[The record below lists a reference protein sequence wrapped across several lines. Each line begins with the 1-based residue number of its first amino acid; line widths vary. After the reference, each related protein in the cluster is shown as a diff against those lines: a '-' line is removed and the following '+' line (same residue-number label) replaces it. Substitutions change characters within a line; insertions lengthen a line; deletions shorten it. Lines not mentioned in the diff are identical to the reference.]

1 MLYSAYHK
9 CNRIFPH
16 VRWRKTQEEPGDV
29 TLGKW
34 RMICRRMPLNLHAP
48 SSSDNSAKK
57 KKKNSSSPL
66 KYSSS
71 SVCHDSYQTVV
82 DICVAI
88 RIATPRKDRKRRARC
103 MKGAILSISGQFFFV
118 ASRGPHKAFTSS
130 FSWIVQLHQRWIG
143 LIFQRSHWRKSC
155 SISCPRETITHLDIR
170 WAEPSHRID

>member
-1 MLYSAYHK
+1 MQSYISTCKMKEDPRRARGRYTWKMKDDMSQDAVESA
-9 CNRIFPH
+9 CSLFLR
-16 VRWRKTQEEPGDV
+16 QQ
-29 TLGKW
+29 
-34 RMICRRMPLNLHAP
+34 CQ
-48 SSSDNSAKK
+48 KK
-57 KKKNSSSPL
+57 KRNSSSPL